1 MSKMGNNDKNKK
13 NVINNGHLLIFSCPC
28 RASRMLTSS
37 RVVASMSTPAS
48 LSLSIIFTAYGFP
61 VILWIHFRTTLEIP
75 LLAIK
80 NKFNSYMRTSRNTG
94 KCMGMYR
101 YRIYP
106 WVSTLY
112 LTSEHSKW
120 VRNWIEP
127 KKRNSIPA
135 SNHVLF
141 VYYINNKGL

>member
-1 MSKMGNNDKNKK
+1 MRYIYNLTYHVTILLRMYCSNTFNTLGINFIIYSMFSVDQCFIISLLFVMSKMGNNDKNKK

-80 NKFNSYMRTSRNTG
+80 NMFNSYMRTSRNTG
-94 KCMGMYR
+94 
-101 YRIYP
+101 
-106 WVSTLY
+106 
-112 LTSEHSKW
+112 
-120 VRNWIEP
+120 
-127 KKRNSIPA
+127 
-135 SNHVLF
+135 
-141 VYYINNKGL
+141 